1 MNNIVT
7 NICYIYYTLFIH
19 LLMIMIKY
27 CLHTWNSNY
36 QHEHWLLIF
45 LASWGARP
53 SLTLLPQADP
63 ISLRSQAKPR
73 SHVGHNNI
81 LFIDGHVYWDS
92 NCWLPFIF
100 CWPRKKTSIFCF
112 HLHQTNGSLLFPF
125 YICNKHTEVA
135 VFCSSHFP
143 YKYINICK
151 EKWHH
156 IYNNPLSI
164 RQLLIVQM
172 KVCRLSVCW
181 QRIKPKLSVCK
192 WTEQIKQACPSM
204 NIPKQSTRNDEAI
217 KQWSNGMKH

>member
-7 NICYIYYTLFIH
+7 NICYIHYTLFIH

-53 SLTLLPQADP
+53 SLTPLPQADP

-125 YICNKHTEVA
+125 YICSKHTEVA

-156 IYNNPLSI
+156 IYITI
-164 RQLLIVQM
+164 RYQWDHCSL
-172 KVCRLSVCW
+172 
-181 QRIKPKLSVCK
+181 CK
-192 WTEQIKQACPSM
+192 WKFVVCLFVNKET
-204 NIPKQSTRNDEAI
+204 NQSYPFA
-217 KQWSNGMKH
+217 NGLNRLNRLAHLWIYQSRALEMMKR